1 VHVRRALLLFAIVLG
16 VAALAAA
23 VSQPRQ
29 ETREA
34 RPREQSTPP
43 ITPARPSRRDGLA
56 PLRVDFP
63 AEGEPRTK
71 RLGAGLPATVT
82 VQVSEPGEVALE
94 GLGLDTSAEPLT
106 PARFEVLAQ
115 RPARHR
121 VRFTPAGH
129 DEATTVGTLAIVAD

>member
-34 RPREQSTPP
+34 QPREPGHPTAA
-43 ITPARPSRRDGLA
+43 PARPSDRSGL
-56 PLRVDFP
+56 VP
-63 AEGEPRTK
+63 ARIEFSARAKPRTK
-71 RLGAGLPATVT
+71 RLEAGRSATVT
-82 VQVSEPGEVALE
+82 VQVTEPGEATIE
-94 GLGLDTSAEPLT
+94 GLGLVAAAEPLT
-106 PARFEVLAQ
+106 PARFEVLER

-121 VRFTPAGH
+121 VQFTPAGS
-129 DEATTVGTLAIVAD
+129 DEATTVGTLAIVSD

>member
-34 RPREQSTPP
+34 RPREQSPPP
-43 ITPARPSRRDGLA
+43 ITPPRRDGLA
-56 PLRVDFP
+56 LLRVDFP

-71 RLGAGLPATVT
+71 RLAAGLPATVT